1 MRHLTPFPV
10 ETHSCSNAIHFCL
23 NFYSTKVTGIPNP
36 QSDHAVIMVRFAKD
50 CMVRLSQITND
61 LIDTLGEDTA
71 QLKMRVGLHSGETTA
86 GVLRGEKGR
95 FQLFGDTGTN

>member
-1 MRHLTPFPV
+1 
-10 ETHSCSNAIHFCL
+10 
-23 NFYSTKVTGIPNP
+23 
-36 QSDHAVIMVRFAKD
+36 MVRFAKD

-95 FQLFGDTGTN
+95 FQLFGDTGKNCTVQLVAACFLTCLTL

>member
-1 MRHLTPFPV
+1 MRHVTPFPV
-10 ETHSCSNAIHFCL
+10 ETHSCPNSIHFARSPTL
-23 NFYSTKVTGIPNP
+23 QKVTGIPNP